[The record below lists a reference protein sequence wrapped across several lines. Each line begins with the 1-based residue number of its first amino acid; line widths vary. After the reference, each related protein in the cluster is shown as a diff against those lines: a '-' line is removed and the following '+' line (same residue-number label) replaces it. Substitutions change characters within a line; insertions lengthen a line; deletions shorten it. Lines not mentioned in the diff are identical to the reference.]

1 MLTAVHVIG
10 PKNNS
15 SAGTKWQGAVFE
27 ICERHPRGAIS
38 PCALERHVLYLA
50 ASATA
55 YGGAPGGKAQEKQL
69 WCYPKHT
76 AQARAVHLAGR
87 DLARALPPAAPPR
100 RLIHRTGPRG
110 G

>member
-55 YGGAPGGKAQEKQL
+55 YGGGARGKTPRQQRL
-69 WCYPKHT
+69 
-76 AQARAVHLAGR
+76 
-87 DLARALPPAAPPR
+87 APPHPPPQNR
-100 RLIHRTGPRG
+100 GPVSSGGGVHSPRPRG
-110 G
+110 PPPRP

>member
-55 YGGAPGGKAQEKQL
+55 YGGGGPGKNQRE
-69 WCYPKHT
+69 T
-76 AQARAVHLAGR
+76 RR
-87 DLARALPPAAPPR
+87 APPTPPPIAR
-100 RLIHRTGPRG
+100 PAFLPVGALTAPLPRLPTSDPP
-110 G
+110 

>member
-55 YGGAPGGKAQEKQL
+55 YGGAGRGKKRRDNLLGASRSFAQVGGLVSFAWGL
-69 WCYPKHT
+69 HFSSP
-76 AQARAVHLAGR
+76 VV
-87 DLARALPPAAPPR
+87 PP
-100 RLIHRTGPRG
+100 
-110 G
+110 